1 MMQKNIIPIFFLLTL
16 TGVAWAGEKMKS
28 DGSDLG
34 IMIMGA
40 IVQKDSADN
49 VALIKE
55 SSGKV
60 KAVKREYVL
69 LDKYKV
75 TNVTG
80 RYIELITRDGKEY
93 LVYQDKFAGEF
104 SSKTQSSGPL
114 AHGTEETYRED
125 GFERVKGKITMSG
138 SYRDKLINQ
147 DLSKVLMQAT
157 AEPYHEGGVIVG
169 FRLSQIDEGSIYAK
183 AGLVNGDIVTA
194 INGTDLTNVAGA
206 ITLLKSLKG
215 TDHVELDLKR
225 DGTIQKFSVEVR

>member
-1 MMQKNIIPIFFLLTL
+1 VLKLFAITTSLFMSVTA
-16 TGVAWAGEKMKS
+16 VADVIKTNGN
-28 DGSDLG
+28 DLG
-34 IMIMGA
+34 ITIMGA
-40 IVQKDSADN
+40 IVQKDSANN

-55 SSGKV
+55 STGSV
-60 KAVKREYVL
+60 KAVKRDYII

-75 TNVTG
+75 TNVTA
-80 RYIELITRDGKEY
+80 RFIELITRDSKRY

-104 SSKTQSSGPL
+104 TERAPSGPL
-114 AHGTEETYRED
+114 ASGTQETYRED
-125 GFERVKGKITMSG
+125 GFERVKGQITMSG
-138 SYRDKLINQ
+138 SYRDKLVKE

-169 FRLSQIDEGSIYAK
+169 FRVSQIDDGSIYAK

-215 TDHVELDLKR
+215 ADRVDMDVRR
-225 DGTIQKFSVEVR
+225 DGSTQKFSIEVK